1 MLAALLRVRQA
12 YILSDR
18 SRACRRINSCCCLLQ
33 VQLCECRQG
42 VEVAS
47 GAVGS
52 LSWGEQP
59 PAAAQLG
66 PAQWGPNTQLACIL
80 GPVHAAA
87 KVKEIKVNQ

>member
-52 LSWGEQP
+52 LSWGSSHQQHNWGRP
-59 PAAAQLG
+59 SGGLTPNWLASWAQCM
-66 PAQWGPNTQLACIL
+66 QQQ
-80 GPVHAAA
+80 
-87 KVKEIKVNQ
+87 K